1 MVTTS
6 HVSGKSLPEYFHVS
20 KFKILYFCSR
30 IPWSWQILDLVGQY
44 ILSSHTQNISPH
56 AGTEHL
62 SACLQMATIATKWIY
77 GALAVFS
84 MKWPG
89 TVFSGGSCLLLSG
102 KSKVNNWNREHMVKI
117 ICSLFPPF
125 RGTSLRD
132 QSAGPMRQQ
141 SSLVWHS
148 VHLIVPAVKQQ
159 DVWENVI
166 PITKYLQGE

>member
-1 MVTTS
+1 
-6 HVSGKSLPEYFHVS
+6 
-20 KFKILYFCSR
+20 
-30 IPWSWQILDLVGQY
+30 
-44 ILSSHTQNISPH
+44 
-56 AGTEHL
+56 
-62 SACLQMATIATKWIY
+62 
-77 GALAVFS
+77 
-84 MKWPG
+84 
-89 TVFSGGSCLLLSG
+89 
-102 KSKVNNWNREHMVKI
+102 MVKI

-125 RGTSLRD
+125 RGTSPRD